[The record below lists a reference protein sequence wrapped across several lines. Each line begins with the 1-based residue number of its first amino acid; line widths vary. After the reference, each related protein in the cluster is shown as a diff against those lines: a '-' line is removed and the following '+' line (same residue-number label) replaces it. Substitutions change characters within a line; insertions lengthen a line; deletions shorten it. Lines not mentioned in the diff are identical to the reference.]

1 MLFTKIRQVL
11 KFIVRTCAGLFIVL
25 LVAIFGFRA
34 NAYFQEAHDATALS
48 PTNGKFVE
56 TSQGVMHVSVWGE
69 NNSRTLLMTHGMA
82 AWGGLWHDTAKIMAQ
97 NGYRVIAVDQPP
109 FGFSDRDDPD
119 FSRSKQA
126 QRLKALETAL
136 ALDEYTLLGHSYG
149 GGVAL
154 EMALRHPENIRK
166 LVLVCPVV
174 GVSEDT
180 QTTPTQ
186 LPWILENQ
194 IIAEHLVSLT
204 VTNPLMTGFLT
215 KRFMHRSDSLT
226 DAHVEI
232 LKRPMTL
239 KNNTSFM
246 VKWLQQF
253 INQDPQALSRRQAEV
268 EKLSVPVNFIWGDKD
283 TVTPISQGQ
292 DLADI
297 LNPEKFH
304 RLENIGHMPQLEAS
318 SLFNR
323 ALLDVLSTR

>member
-1 MLFTKIRQVL
+1 MLFTKVRRIL
-11 KFIVRTCAGLFIVL
+11 KFILLTCATILFAMLVVVL
-25 LVAIFGFRA
+25 CFRA
-34 NAYFQEAHDATALS
+34 NAFYQEANEAVALS
-48 PTNGKFVE
+48 PKNGKFVE
-56 TSQGVMHVSVWGE
+56 TSLGVMHVSIWGE

-109 FGFSDRDDPD
+109 FGFSDRTDPD

-136 ALDEYTLLGHSYG
+136 GLEDYTLLGHSYG

-154 EMALRHPENIRK
+154 EMALRHPENIQK

-174 GVSEDT
+174 GASDDP
-180 QTTPTQ
+180 QSAPTN
-186 LPWILENQ
+186 LPWLLENQ

-232 LKRPMTL
+232 LQRPMTL
-239 KNNTSFM
+239 KNNTRFM

-253 INQDPQALSRRQAEV
+253 ISQDPQALSRKKQQIA
-268 EKLSVPVNFIWGDKD
+268 KLTVPVNFIWGDKD

-292 DLADI
+292 DLADL
-297 LNPEKFH
+297 LNPVKFH